1 MAPSVGSSA
10 RAEPTRPLIGV
21 SSATQADGGGDGDV
35 ERAERAAED
44 CADVDAVGG
53 VEPLLHQRVFFTNDL
68 FFQAEGARGGGGGH
82 DGQSSAFP
90 IRESIRPS
98 RLPIVI
104 WHCQRLI
111 ASLNALDSTGMPCS
125 LAGQPRGG
133 QGCRTLP
140 VN

>member
-68 FFQAEGARGGGGGH
+68 FFQAEGARGWGGGMMANH
-82 DGQSSAFP
+82 QH
-90 IRESIRPS
+90 S
-98 RLPIVI
+98 RFG
-104 WHCQRLI
+104 
-111 ASLNALDSTGMPCS
+111 SLSGLRD
-125 LAGQPRGG
+125 
-133 QGCRTLP
+133 CRS
-140 VN
+140 